1 MSKNFVEPHL
11 ITAVLVS
18 SDRTNMYDD
27 DDDEDS
33 MLSVCG
39 A

>member
-1 MSKNFVEPHL
+1 MDPHL

-18 SDRTNMYDD
+18 TDWTNTYED
-27 DDDEDS
+27 DS

>member
-18 SDRTNMYDD
+18 TDRTNMYDD
-27 DDDEDS
+27 DDNI